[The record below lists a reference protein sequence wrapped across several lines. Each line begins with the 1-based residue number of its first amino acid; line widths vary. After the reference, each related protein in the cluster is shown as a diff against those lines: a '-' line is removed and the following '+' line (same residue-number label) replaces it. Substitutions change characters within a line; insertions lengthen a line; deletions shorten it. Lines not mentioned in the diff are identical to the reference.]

1 MTFKWP
7 WQYDFPP
14 FFTLQPTLTTR
25 DKQLEAWSRLIL
37 DYCQFHKIYSLDVI
51 EASNSELFNNI
62 RLNRKLD
69 SDGIVAVFEYLEHKQ
84 HVEWI
89 DKEKTRCHIYWR
101 RPSEWGDLIYEWAV
115 SNGLLNTPCTLYEII
130 QGDDTTNES
139 FYGLEKEVLLKALR
153 GLESQRRAVLMNI
166 GSESEGRL
174 TIERQGSDFVKYEDK
189 VVEGDTVIVYV
200 GYNNMHAIQ
209 VTRGKSLTM
218 KYGTLRHDY
227 IIGKAYGTR
236 VSATAG
242 FVYILRPTS
251 ALWTKT
257 LPRRTQILYT
267 PDVSLIL
274 TLLDV
279 RPGYVICESG
289 TGSGSLS
296 HAIAMAVYPDGHL
309 YTHDI
314 EESRVKS
321 VEKEFKDHGLENNTT
336 AVHANACE
344 DGFFVENACDA
355 VFLDLPEPWNAVGHA
370 KRAISRQRG
379 GRLVSFSPCI
389 EQVQRVCEELEKH
402 GFVQVQTVE
411 LVPRSLKIVESE
423 TLSLEQFNKT
433 NAPGGVPT
441 SKNVDDEEGVK
452 PKRRKLENDE
462 DESMDEPDPS
472 PPAPITSS
480 YPTVI
485 PYPAQ
490 QPTHTGYLTSATLLP
505 QPVSLPPTMT

>member
-1 MTFKWP
+1 MTLTFKWP

-25 DKQLEAWSRLIL
+25 DKQLEAWSRLII
-37 DYCQFHKIYSLDVI
+37 DYCQFNKIYSLDVV
-51 EASNSELFNNI
+51 EASNSELFNNA

-69 SDGIVAVFEYLEHKQ
+69 SDGVTAVFEYLEHKQ

-89 DKEKTRCHIYWR
+89 DKQKSRCHIYWR
-101 RPSEWGDLIYEWAV
+101 RPSEWGELIYEWAV
-115 SNGLLNTPCTLYEII
+115 SNALLNTPCTLFEIT
-130 QGDDTTNES
+130 QGDDTVNES
-139 FYGLEKEVLLKALR
+139 FYGLEKEVLLKALK
-153 GLESQRRAVLMNI
+153 GLESQISAIMTTVVPK
-166 GSESEGRL
+166 RL
-174 TIERQGSDFVKYEDK
+174 TIARQGSDFVKYEDK
-189 VVEGDTVIVYV
+189 VADGDTVIVYV
-200 GYNNMHAIQ
+200 GYNVMHAVQ
-209 VTRGKSLTM
+209 VKRGKSLTM

-227 IIGKAYGTR
+227 IIGKTYGTR
-236 VSATAG
+236 VTATAG

-251 ALWTKT
+251 ALWTRT

-296 HAIAMAVYPDGHL
+296 HAIAMAVFPNGHL

-344 DGFFVENACDA
+344 DGFFVENACDG

-379 GRLVSFSPCI
+379 GRVVSFSPCI
-389 EQVQRVCEELEKH
+389 EQVQRVHEELEKR
-402 GFVQVQTVE
+402 GFVQIQTIE
-411 LVPRSLKIVESE
+411 LVPRSLKICESE
-423 TLSLEQFNKT
+423 SLSLEQFNKT
-433 NAPGGVPT
+433 NAPGGVSAT
-441 SKNVDDEEGVK
+441 RNDDDDDVVK
-452 PKRRKLENDE
+452 AKRPKLDPEYE
-462 DESMDEPDPS
+462 DSMDELEE
-472 PPAPITSS
+472 APYTTSS
-480 YPTVI
+480 YPTVV
-485 PYPAQ
+485 PFPAQ

-505 QPVSLPPTMT
+505 KTVSLPSTME